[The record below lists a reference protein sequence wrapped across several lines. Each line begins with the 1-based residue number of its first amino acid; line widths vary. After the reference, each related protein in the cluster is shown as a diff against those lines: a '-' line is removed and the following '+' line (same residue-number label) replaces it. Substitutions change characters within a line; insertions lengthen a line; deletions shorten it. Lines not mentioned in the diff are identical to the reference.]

1 MERETPVRDDLI
13 ELGAA
18 STETLGGAGIPVDEL
33 QGQFAPGLSD
43 D

>member
-1 MERETPVRDDLI
+1 MNRKHERDDLI

-18 STETLGGAGIPVDEL
+18 SVGTRGSTWSKDDQFAGLIPVE
-33 QGQFAPGLSD
+33 GLSD